1 MPITR
6 AKAVSLLNEREMA
19 LYDDSRINALRQL
32 DARSLQAR
40 ISRARTARD
49 RARDLSQRQKLQTRE
64 RTGSKRGFSGA
75 ANQRS
80 LDKVEL
86 LADILQR
93 FEQRQ
98 SMLLASAADPRIQTG
113 GGH

>member
-6 AKAVSLLNEREMA
+6 AKATSLLNQREMA

-32 DARSLQAR
+32 DGKSLQAR

-49 RARDLSQRQKLQTRE
+49 RARDLVQRQKLSTRDA
-64 RTGSKRGFSGA
+64 TGSKRGNSGM

-80 LDKVEL
+80 KEKVEI
-86 LADILQR
+86 LADILTR
-93 FEQRQ
+93 FETR
-98 SMLLASAADPRIQTG
+98 ASELN
-113 GGH
+113 

>member
-6 AKAVSLLNEREMA
+6 AKATSLLNQREMA

-32 DARSLQAR
+32 DSKSLQAR

-49 RARDLSQRQKLQTRE
+49 RARDLVQRQKLSTRDA
-64 RTGSKRGFSGA
+64 TGSKRGNSGM

-80 LDKVEL
+80 KEKVEI
-86 LADILQR
+86 LADILTR
-93 FEQRQ
+93 FENR
-98 SMLLASAADPRIQTG
+98 ASELN
-113 GGH
+113 